1 MLKYCLVYC
10 SCRSD
15 NVRLWYCIATAHDIY
30 FSFPSADKQAR
41 KHGRQSRRQCTDH
54 TSQVPC
60 SAGTVTVTEQ
70 DPHAL
75 ANVLMPVKE
84 SQTDSGFLVV
94 SAVQLSFNVL
104 IDFLDVVTG
113 SCPPQLALQTNRLHS
128 SPNLPYLKCSCLY
141 AILLWVWPS
150 NTNMWE
156 LVAVNCCPQLCLVAV
171 LEHFFQIYDSWC
183 MLASIR

>member
-1 MLKYCLVYC
+1 MYDCDIV
-10 SCRSD
+10 SQQRM
-15 NVRLWYCIATAHDIY
+15 IY

-54 TSQVPC
+54 TSQVPY

-70 DPHAL
+70 DPNAL

-113 SCPPQLALQTNRLHS
+113 SCPP
-128 SPNLPYLKCSCLY
+128 
-141 AILLWVWPS
+141 
-150 NTNMWE
+150 
-156 LVAVNCCPQLCLVAV
+156 
-171 LEHFFQIYDSWC
+171 
-183 MLASIR
+183 